1 MTTRNPNHEPH
12 DHRLHDH
19 RPHDHE
25 PDPLFPDRL
34 SRDIRSLAN
43 VEMIVP
49 NQIERDLLARAQR
62 HLAPRNRLRIHPR
75 RAAPLAA
82 AAGLALTVGVALW
95 ATSGRR
101 SSPVPT
107 INPAAQIAMDID
119 GSGRV
124 DILDAFVIARAIESG
139 SSLSSTWDVT
149 HDGVIDLRDADAVAA
164 TAVSITE
171 SSRS

>member
-1 MTTRNPNHEPH
+1 MNPH
-12 DHRLHDH
+12 DHNPD
-19 RPHDHE
+19 PHDQSPE
-25 PDPLFPDRL
+25 PVFPDRL
-34 SRDIRSLAN
+34 ARDLRRLAK

-62 HLAPRNRLRIHPR
+62 HLAPRNRLRIHLR

-101 SSPVPT
+101 SSPVPPIDRAT
-107 INPAAQIAMDID
+107 PIAMDID

-139 SSLSSTWDVT
+139 ISLKSTWDVT
-149 HDGVIDLRDADAVAA
+149 ADGVVDLRDADAVAA
-164 TAVSITE
+164 AAVSITE